1 MTQKQYPG
9 VDLDGVRGFVAVAER
24 QTFADAALSLNI
36 SASALTRRI
45 QRLETALGLPLLERT
60 TRRVALTPAG
70 QLFLPGAQRSLQEL
84 TAALRQVDEAGNT
97 HAGQIVVACIP
108 TVAKQLLPRIIRDYR
123 LRRPEVRIRMI
134 DGTVDVVARNV
145 RDGTADLGLSFP
157 TVPEPDFVF
166 DPLLRDPYCL
176 VCPSDHPLAA
186 QASVQWQDLQPYQL
200 IISGSGSG
208 NRIILDQALHNI
220 NWQPER
226 PVEIEHLTTSLGL
239 VEAGLGISVVP
250 QSALPADLQQR
261 IAIRPLVNPVVARSI
276 GLVRRRGVT
285 LTPLAQHFLQTVRR
299 MAATLEQESAAFSA
313 RLAQLSPAASDD
325 KPDPLSPD

>member
-1 MTQKQYPG
+1 MSQKHFSG

-45 QRLETALGLPLLERT
+45 QRLETAIGTPLLERT

-84 TAALRQVDEAGNT
+84 TAALRLVDDAGDT
-97 HAGQIVVACIP
+97 RTGQIVVACIP

-123 LRRPEVRIRMI
+123 LSRPDVRIRMI
-134 DGTVDVVARNV
+134 DGTVEVVARNV
-145 RDGTADLGLSFP
+145 RDGTADLGLTFP
-157 TVPEPDFVF
+157 TLPDPDFVF
-166 DPLLRDPYCL
+166 DALLTDPYCL
-176 VCPSDHPLAA
+176 VCPIDHPLAA
-186 QASVQWQDLQPYQL
+186 LPEVRWTDLKPYQL

-208 NRIILDQALHNI
+208 NRIILDQALRAV

-250 QSALPADLQQR
+250 QSALPGEMSSR
-261 IAIRPLVNPVVARSI
+261 IAVRPLISPTVSRTI

-285 LTPLAQHFLQTVRR
+285 LTPLAQHFLRAVRR
-299 MAATLEQESAAFSA
+299 MAPELERESVDYSRKMARSSATGAI
-313 RLAQLSPAASDD
+313 
-325 KPDPLSPD
+325 

>member
-1 MTQKQYPG
+1 MSQKQFAG

-45 QRLETALGLPLLERT
+45 QRLETAIGTPLLERT

-84 TAALRQVDEAGNT
+84 STALRQVEDAGNT
-97 HAGQIVVACIP
+97 RVGQIVVACIP

-123 LRRPEVRIRMI
+123 LRRPDVRIRMI
-134 DGTVDVVARNV
+134 DGTVEVVARNV
-145 RDGTADLGLSFP
+145 RDGTADLGLTFP
-157 TVPEPDFVF
+157 TLPEPDFVF
-166 DPLLRDPYCL
+166 DALVTDPYCL
-176 VCPSDHPLAA
+176 VCPTDHPLA
-186 QASVQWQDLQPYQL
+186 QLGTVQWADLKPYQL

-208 NRIILDQALHNI
+208 NRIILDKALHNV

-250 QSALPADLQQR
+250 QSALPDEPRSR
-261 IAIRPLVNPVVARSI
+261 IAIRPLVHPTVARTI

-285 LTPLAQHFLQTVRR
+285 LTPVAQHFLRTVRR
-299 MAATLEQESAAFSA
+299 MAPELERESAEYSQ
-313 RLAQLSPAASDD
+313 RLAQLSLASA
-325 KPDPLSPD
+325 K